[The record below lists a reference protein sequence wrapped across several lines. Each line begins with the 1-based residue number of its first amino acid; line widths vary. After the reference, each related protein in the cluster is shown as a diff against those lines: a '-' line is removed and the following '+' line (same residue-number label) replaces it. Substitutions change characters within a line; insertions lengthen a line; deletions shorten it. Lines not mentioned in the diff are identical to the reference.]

1 MTVLTDGYFHG
12 YLTKKFE
19 SASKKANDREIL
31 ESFFRHHNLTP
42 SYYYWNDDEKLREK
56 EVKFSKKTIYANAKL
71 LFIG

>member
-1 MTVLTDGYFHG
+1 MTVLTDEYFHG

-42 SYYYWNDDEKLREK
+42 SYYYWSDDERLREK
-56 EVKFSKKTIYANAKL
+56 EVIFSIMTIMPNL
-71 LFIG
+71 IFIV